1 MYKVIENYN
10 KKPQDIL
17 IQDPDI
23 IFDAENHKYFDKKRN
38 KYVARSISDVVR
50 KTKFV
55 NDNMLK
61 AAERGTVIHEA
72 AQIWCET
79 KDVNLALAKA
89 GKYKNWVE
97 HLINYEMFNTWNP
110 IANELRMIDRKRDI
124 AGTCDVILENKN
136 GKLVLADFKTMT
148 KYEKKNHKC
157 QIGGYLSLLQINYP
171 TITIDRCRVIYI
183 TPEGIRTDDYMPMEC
198 IEDYEAVRS
207 IYFDLQ
213 VPF

>member
-10 KKPQDIL
+10 KKPQDVL

-72 AQIWCET
+72 GE
-79 KDVNLALAKA
+79 
-89 GKYKNWVE
+89 YKNWVK